1 LLRQELSKYQDQIR
15 RFFRNSTCDD
25 ITAASSVGS
34 SPPRRHPAGGATS
47 GGTTSASR
55 PHSFISVG
63 SSDPMDLDS
72 DHVRPHSL
80 LSLDSDTADGAT
92 TGSEDDPDAG
102 GHGGR
107 GGVGDNIEVRTDCES
122 LLAHLVFF
130 VYQPPFSSLLLCVCA
145 ATWVQRSFYKKLFI
159 KLLLNAII
167 KCTRPKVRL
176 STVQYSGISEENLV
190 Y

>member
-1 LLRQELSKYQDQIR
+1 MRQELSKYQDQIR

-25 ITAASSVGS
+25 ITAAGSSVGS

-92 TGSEDDPDAG
+92 TGSEDDPDGG

-107 GGVGDNIEVRTDCES
+107 GGVGDNIEVRLDCERF
-122 LLAHLVFF
+122 LAHLVFF
-130 VYQPPFSSLLLCVCA
+130 CLSTSLL
-145 ATWVQRSFYKKLFI
+145 
-159 KLLLNAII
+159 
-167 KCTRPKVRL
+167 
-176 STVQYSGISEENLV
+176 V

>member
-25 ITAASSVGS
+25 ITAAGSSVGS
-34 SPPRRHPAGGATS
+34 SPPRRHPVGGATS

-92 TGSEDDPDAG
+92 TGSEDDPDG
-102 GHGGR
+102 GGR
-107 GGVGDNIEVRTDCES
+107 GGVGDNIEVRLDCES
-122 LLAHLVFF
+122 LLAHLVFCL
-130 VYQPPFSSLLLCVCA
+130 STS
-145 ATWVQRSFYKKLFI
+145 
-159 KLLLNAII
+159 
-167 KCTRPKVRL
+167 RL
-176 STVQYSGISEENLV
+176 SSTYSVCV
-190 Y
+190 YSNMGSMFIL

>member
-25 ITAASSVGS
+25 ITAAGSSVGS

-92 TGSEDDPDAG
+92 TGSEDDPDG
-102 GHGGR
+102 GGR
-107 GGVGDNIEVRTDCES
+107 GGVGDNIEVRIV
-122 LLAHLVFF
+122 L
-130 VYQPPFSSLLLCVCA
+130 
-145 ATWVQRSFYKKLFI
+145 
-159 KLLLNAII
+159 
-167 KCTRPKVRL
+167 
-176 STVQYSGISEENLV
+176 
-190 Y
+190 